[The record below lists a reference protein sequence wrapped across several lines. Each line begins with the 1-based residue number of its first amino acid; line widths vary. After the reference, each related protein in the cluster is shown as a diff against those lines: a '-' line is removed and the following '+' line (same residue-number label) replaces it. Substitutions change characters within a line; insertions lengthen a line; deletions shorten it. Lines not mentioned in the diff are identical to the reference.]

1 MFSFFNLLSQVGKF
15 HSQDLSLFQRNNSLS
30 NVKIILYIYIRTP
43 KISSILLNHS
53 WTWKGEFVSE
63 NEILNTRLKLLSSP
77 FPFQHQW
84 LRVPDV
90 PQKGQP
96 HNRDATVGMEPA
108 TRRRVQ
114 LEYVQLP
121 LDAVH
126 DVH

>member
-1 MFSFFNLLSQVGKF
+1 MEREITMNVREREKSCFEQCRQAFTLL
-15 HSQDLSLFQRNNSLS
+15 
-30 NVKIILYIYIRTP
+30 
-43 KISSILLNHS
+43 LL
-53 WTWKGEFVSE
+53 
-63 NEILNTRLKLLSSP
+63 
-77 FPFQHQW
+77 QHQW

-126 DVH
+126 HVHQ

>member
-1 MFSFFNLLSQVGKF
+1 MTIVDAKKPPLLILAVATETKIYLIVVKWQLCGLCERLF
-15 HSQDLSLFQRNNSLS
+15 HFCCTDRMSCFCLQQQR
-30 NVKIILYIYIRTP
+30 
-43 KISSILLNHS
+43 
-53 WTWKGEFVSE
+53 
-63 NEILNTRLKLLSSP
+63 
-77 FPFQHQW
+77 

-108 TRRRVQ
+108 AWRRVQ
-114 LEYVQLP
+114 LEYVQLS